1 MGILGSLFGKRKQVV
16 VYRTIDGG
24 HPAPYPDM
32 TDEQLYNYEV
42 TFNVP
47 KRTFDKPPRP
57 ARPSAPP
64 AEGTTIRREPPV
76 MPDMPPAP
84 EPSREPRLPPHATQH
99 QSTQQVT
106 QRTQK
111 NEALDESRPIQLPPL
126 DLSKP
131 VRTITTKQPVD
142 IITTRARHPV
152 YKVHAYIGNDD
163 VVTLFTLDGQL
174 TENGPRFLENVPQ
187 RQQLYLN
194 IYPNPDQRNP
204 DHYGSERFLLTQH
217 ASRQEADAEAKP
229 GRIAC
234 VPLQFDL

>member
-57 ARPSAPP
+57 ARPAAPP
-64 AEGTTIRREPPV
+64 AEGTTIRCEPSVKHV
-76 MPDMPPAP
+76 MPRMPPAP
-84 EPSREPRLPPHATQH
+84 EPSREPRLPPQPAQRTQPI
-99 QSTQQVT
+99 TE
-106 QRTQK
+106 RTQK
-111 NEALDESRPIQLPPL
+111 NDALDESRPIQLPPL

-131 VRTITTKQPVD
+131 VRMITTKQPVD

-187 RQQLYLN
+187 RQHLYLN
-194 IYPNPDQRNP
+194 IYPNPEQN
-204 DHYGSERFLLTQH
+204 GAERFLLTQH
-217 ASRQEADAEAKP
+217 ASRQEADAEAQP